1 MQGGGEGLL
10 QRLRDGV
17 PEALAE
23 LYDLTSRR
31 AFGLAVRILRDE
43 EAAADAV
50 QEAYVAVWRQA
61 SRLDVR
67 RGSVEGL
74 VLTMVHHKSVDALR
88 ARLRRSGRTAAL
100 DFDVIDEQAASAFDV
115 LAAALTRDEVLRAL
129 DALTAEQREVIDLAY
144 FGGLTQQEIAER
156 TGVPLGT
163 VKSRM
168 RLSMEKL
175 RTAFGV
181 TE

>member
-1 MQGGGEGLL
+1 MQEGRDSLL
-10 QRLRDGV
+10 RRLRDGS
-17 PEALAE
+17 PDAIAE
-23 LYDLTSRR
+23 LYERTSRR

-43 EAAADAV
+43 AAAADAV
-50 QEAYVAVWRQA
+50 QEAFVAIWRQA
-61 SRLDVR
+61 SRLDPR

-74 VLTMVHHKSVDALR
+74 VLTMVHHKSIDALR
-88 ARLRRSGRTAAL
+88 VRTRQSGRSGAL

-115 LAAALTRDEVLRAL
+115 VASALTRDEVLRAL
-129 DALTAEQREVIDLAY
+129 DGLPAEQREVIDLAY

-156 TGVPLGT
+156 TGTPVGT

-175 RTAFGV
+175 RAAFGV